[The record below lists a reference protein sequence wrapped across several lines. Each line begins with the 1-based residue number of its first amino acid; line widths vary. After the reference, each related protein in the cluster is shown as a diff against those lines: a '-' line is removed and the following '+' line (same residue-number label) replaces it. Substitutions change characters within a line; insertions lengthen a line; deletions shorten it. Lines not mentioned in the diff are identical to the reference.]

1 MKDEVALDIESWN
14 IKLIPRKRNRMKLL
28 IKLNKEESEAYKTF
42 SSTVKPEGISDDQ
55 FIKSIFFY
63 GIETLNK
70 SFVDMVQNLAESDPE
85 KAKELG
91 IIQDD
96 DEEAVEFIDAS
107 EEE

>member
-1 MKDEVALDIESWN
+1 MKDELILDVESWN
-14 IKLIPRKRNRMKLL
+14 IKLIPRKRNRMKLQ
-28 IKLNKEESEAYKTF
+28 IKLNKEESEAYKAF
-42 SSTVKPEGISDDQ
+42 SSTVKPEGINDDQ

-63 GIETLNK
+63 GIEALNQ
-70 SFVDMVQNLAESDPE
+70 SFVEMVQNLAESDPE

-96 DEEAVEFIDAS
+96 DEDDVEFIDAS